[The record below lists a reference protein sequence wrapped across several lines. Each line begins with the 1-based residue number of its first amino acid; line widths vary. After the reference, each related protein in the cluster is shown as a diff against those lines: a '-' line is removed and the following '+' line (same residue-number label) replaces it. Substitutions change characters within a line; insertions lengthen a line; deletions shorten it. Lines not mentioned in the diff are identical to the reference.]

1 MKNIIDHKNNIS
13 ISDFNLFSIKELE
26 NLFSI
31 NDNIE
36 INFHRAD
43 QLEYITISDFLRYP
57 EDVKKFL
64 IKFPSEDRLQ
74 SIIEINQIVV
84 NKAPGFQQPFN
95 NIFFLPL
102 SNALHKIAFDHGFC
116 NYEYDKRYWDFYSN
130 CLHSGMPSFKKNYLP
145 HIDSFALAANLY
157 LTDIEDTYTA
167 FFKFIDC
174 QGNQY
179 PSVHK
184 LKLNQLAM
192 NEYISTMADYSA
204 SEDLGEWQ
212 VFRGNK
218 HFVEYHRIPSNFN
231 CISMYRG
238 KFWHNVQFDATI
250 PDRIRY
256 SLVCVLK

>member
-1 MKNIIDHKNNIS
+1 MKNVTDHKNNIS
-13 ISDFNLFSIKELE
+13 TSDFSLISVKEIE
-26 NLFSI
+26 ELFSI

-36 INFHRAD
+36 INFNRVE

-57 EDVKKFL
+57 EDVKNFL
-64 IKFPSEDRLQ
+64 VKFPSEDRLK
-74 SIIEINQIVV
+74 SIIEVNKIIV

-102 SNALHKIAFDHGFC
+102 SERLHQIAFQYGFC

-130 CLHSGMPSFKKNYLP
+130 CLHSDMQSFKMNYLP
-145 HIDSFALAANLY
+145 HLDSFSTAANIY

-174 QGNQY
+174 KGNEY

-184 LKLNQLAM
+184 IKSNQIAM
-192 NEYISTMADYSA
+192 DEYISTMAEYSS
-204 SEDLGEWQ
+204 SEDLGEWK

-218 HFVEYHRIPSNFN
+218 HFVEYHRIPSLFN
-231 CISMYRG
+231 CVSMYRG
-238 KFWHNVQFDATI
+238 KFWHNVQFDASI
-250 PDRIRY
+250 PNRIRY